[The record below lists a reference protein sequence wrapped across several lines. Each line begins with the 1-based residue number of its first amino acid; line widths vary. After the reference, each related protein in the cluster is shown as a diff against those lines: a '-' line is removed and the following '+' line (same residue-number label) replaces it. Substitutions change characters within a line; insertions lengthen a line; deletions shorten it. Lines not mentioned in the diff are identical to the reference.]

1 MSHANAALTPRAR
14 LRLAKLIVEEHWSA
28 TVAAKMFM
36 TSPPTARKWAAWFR
50 SEGAAGMIDRSSR
63 PRSMPTKTPPEL
75 VKRIVKARWRRR
87 LGPAS
92 PSVDTSIPIPGR

>member
-36 TSPPTARKWAAWFR
+36 TSPLTARKWAARFR
-50 SEGAAGMIDRSSR
+50 AEGGCGDDRQVQPAAFD
-63 PRSMPTKTPPEL
+63 
-75 VKRIVKARWRRR
+75 AYQD
-87 LGPAS
+87 AS
-92 PSVDTSIPIPGR
+92 